1 MLSPAREQSH
11 GMQFGRRI
19 QKGFVNTTVWTSLA
33 SQSRLV
39 DLEEGEADFFVFKCK
54 GLAQACHQNILR
66 LK

>member
-1 MLSPAREQSH
+1 MLSPGRGQSH
-11 GMQFGRRI
+11 GMLFGMRI

-39 DLEEGEADFFVFKCK
+39 DLEEGEAGFCVSKCE
-54 GLAQACHQNILR
+54 GLAQASHQNILR